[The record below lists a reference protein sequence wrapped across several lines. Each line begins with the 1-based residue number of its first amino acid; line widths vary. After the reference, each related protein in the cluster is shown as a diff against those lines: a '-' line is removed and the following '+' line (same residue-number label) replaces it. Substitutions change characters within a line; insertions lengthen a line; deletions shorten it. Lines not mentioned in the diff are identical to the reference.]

1 MSKSS
6 KCYNKEYGFCIDN
19 KCNILIEDDVENFNW
34 VIQRND
40 GTFAEYDGFLDVWL
54 FGFIRNADMFSEKD
68 IAQYNINK
76 YHLQNCKPVKIE
88 IRIVGE
94 IDKENKDE

>member
-1 MSKSS
+1 MNKSNE
-6 KCYNKEYGFCIDN
+6 CYNKECDFNINDAT
-19 KCNILIEDDVENFNW
+19 KCNW

-76 YHLQNCKPVKIE
+76 YHLQNCKLIKVE
-88 IRIVGE
+88 IRVIGE
-94 IDKENKDE
+94 